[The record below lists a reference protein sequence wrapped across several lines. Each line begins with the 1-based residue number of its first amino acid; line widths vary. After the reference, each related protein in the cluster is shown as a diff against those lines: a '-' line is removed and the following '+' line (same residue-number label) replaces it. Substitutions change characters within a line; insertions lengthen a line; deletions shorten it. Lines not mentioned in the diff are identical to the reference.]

1 MALEL
6 PTVIQLLR
14 VLPPRE
20 IAPDDII
27 DASLPQLRSM
37 EPTLKAFPVTD
48 VQVHRDAAAAAGNRV
63 AGDRPLSPM
72 EGIPIRI
79 KDIVAS
85 KGWSTLNGSLTVDPD
100 GSWYMCAS
108 RVFELTR
115 QFPQP

>member
-27 DASLPQLRSM
+27 DASLPQPRPM

-48 VQVHRDAAAAAGNRV
+48 V
-63 AGDRPLSPM
+63 
-72 EGIPIRI
+72 
-79 KDIVAS
+79 
-85 KGWSTLNGSLTVDPD
+85 
-100 GSWYMCAS
+100 
-108 RVFELTR
+108 
-115 QFPQP
+115 